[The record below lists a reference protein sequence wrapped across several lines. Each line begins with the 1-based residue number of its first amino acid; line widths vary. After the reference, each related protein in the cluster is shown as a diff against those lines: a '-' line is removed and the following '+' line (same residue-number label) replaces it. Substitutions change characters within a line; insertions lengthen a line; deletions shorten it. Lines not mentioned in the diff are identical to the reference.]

1 MLNANSVFFGGF
13 WPTKIYHPCS
23 TLFMLS
29 CYLFI
34 YKTSCKNNFDNIW
47 YNSMLSYIIFLLYFS
62 FHVHEYLIHSLQ
74 LFNKT
79 LQFFFF
85 LQKIDLTPNS
95 DNIQSN
101 RMLAYLILITL
112 FRISLFMFMNISFT
126 SFLWTGI
133 QMTRY
138 GCRKNTEMRMVHR
151 RFCEKIKQPP
161 PLFRDCYL
169 RECAQPM

>member
-1 MLNANSVFFGGF
+1 MLILCFLGGF
-13 WPTKIYHPCS
+13 GLQKYIILAALYSCCPVIYLFTKPPVRTILTIFGTIVCQL
-23 TLFMLS
+23 TLF
-29 CYLFI
+29 
-34 YKTSCKNNFDNIW
+34 
-47 YNSMLSYIIFLLYFS
+47 FLLYFS